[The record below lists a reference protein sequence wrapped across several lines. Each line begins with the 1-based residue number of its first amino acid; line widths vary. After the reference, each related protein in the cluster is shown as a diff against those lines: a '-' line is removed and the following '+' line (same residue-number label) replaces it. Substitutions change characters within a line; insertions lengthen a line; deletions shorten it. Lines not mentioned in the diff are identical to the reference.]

1 MSDSLV
7 LFPDLHGYPPWATT
21 FPCDFGV
28 QADLIQQ
35 PNFMGC
41 YTPIV
46 YNDSTNK
53 IFDQDGKSGY
63 CLLLDDIATFPRDS
77 LLSYSM
83 GVDCFGWN
91 E

>member
-1 MSDSLV
+1 MDISTMGNNIPMRFWSTGR
-7 LFPDLHGYPPWATT
+7 PHPTTKLHGMLYPS
-21 FPCDFGV
+21 
-28 QADLIQQ
+28 
-35 PNFMGC
+35 
-41 YTPIV
+41 IV
-46 YNDSTNK
+46 NNDSTNK